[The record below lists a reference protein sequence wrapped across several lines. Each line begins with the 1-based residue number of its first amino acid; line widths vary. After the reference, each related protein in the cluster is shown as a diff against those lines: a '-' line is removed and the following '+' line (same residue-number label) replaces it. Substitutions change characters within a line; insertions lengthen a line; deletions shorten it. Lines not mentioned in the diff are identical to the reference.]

1 MSSLPHVHIRSAL
14 AWIGEL
20 VYLVDLLLVT
30 MLLSLVVIAGI
41 NPVDSPFVLVA
52 IVVGG
57 GIVLAHRVWY
67 IRHRQEIEHD
77 QGHLRAR
84 ERRGF

>member
-1 MSSLPHVHIRSAL
+1 MSTLPHVHIRSAL

-30 MLLSLVVIAGI
+30 MLLALVVIAGI
-41 NPVDSPFVLVA
+41 NPVDSPVVVVA
-52 IVVGG
+52 LVVGI

-67 IRHRQEIEHD
+67 VRHRQEIEHD